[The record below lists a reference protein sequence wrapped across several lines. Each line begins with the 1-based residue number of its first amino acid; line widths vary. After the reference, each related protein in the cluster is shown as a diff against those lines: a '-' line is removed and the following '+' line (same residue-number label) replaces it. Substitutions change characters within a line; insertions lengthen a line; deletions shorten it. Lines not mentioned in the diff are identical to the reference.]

1 MFDPEAF
8 GAAMGDLIREAV
20 EPLHEKIVQLE
31 KDLEGM
37 AAQLQSEIASFNA
50 EPIQGPAGNNG
61 KDCDMEAV
69 KAMVEEAVKAVPVIN
84 GKDGADGKDG
94 VNGEHGKSVTIAD
107 VQPILDR
114 ALDVIRTEADAEVK
128 EAIKALP
135 VPKDGKDGLNGN
147 DGERG
152 EKGSDG
158 LGLAGAMIDRDG
170 ALQITLTNGEVK
182 SLGAVV
188 GKDGTN
194 GLDGI
199 GFESFELEYLPESHE
214 IAVKASAAGRVKE
227 MRYPAGGIR
236 PGNYWREGTKAKAA
250 EAWVHDGSLWIATKD
265 TSTKPDASGSDWIIA
280 ARKGRDGERGQKGID
295 GAPPAPIKLKD

>member
-1 MFDPEAF
+1 MFDHEAF

-20 EPLHEKIVQLE
+20 EPLHAKIAQLE
-31 KDLEGM
+31 SQIKAIPSPSEGKSGADG
-37 AAQLQSEIASFNA
+37 AA
-50 EPIQGPAGNNG
+50 GRDG

-69 KAMVEEAVKAVPVIN
+69 KAMVEVAVKAIPVIN
-84 GKDGADGKDG
+84 GKDGASGKDG

-107 VQPILDR
+107 VQPILDK
-114 ALDVIRTEADAEVK
+114 ALDVIRTEADAEVQ
-128 EAIKALP
+128 EAIKAIP
-135 VPKDGKDGLNGN
+135 APKDGKDGLNGK

-182 SLGAVV
+182 SLGVVV
-188 GKDGTN
+188 GKDGTS
-194 GLDGI
+194 GKDGI
-199 GFESFELEYLPESHE
+199 GFDAFELDYLPESHE

-227 MRYPAGGIR
+227 LRYPAGGIR

-250 EAWVHDGSLWIATKD
+250 EAWVHDGSLWIALKE
-265 TSTKPDASGSDWIIA
+265 TSAKPEASSSDWIIA
-280 ARKGRDGERGQKGID
+280 ARRGRDGERGSKGQD